1 MFTPEE
7 LEFMPRAIEKLYS
20 DLEWRIMSDII
31 RRIAINGEITRAA
44 DWQIYRLH
52 ELGESKEAIKSAIQD
67 ALNLTDK
74 EIDQL
79 YEDAIASGYT
89 RDHKLYEAA
98 GKEFISYAENKVL
111 QQMVKDIK
119 EQTFDAFK
127 NITQSLGFAEKV
139 NGKIVFTDLA
149 EFYQQTLDAAMV
161 DIASGTFDYNTVL
174 KRTID
179 TLTNSGLRT
188 VDYASGWSNRVE
200 VAARRAI
207 MTGVTQITGKI
218 NEQNAEKLE
227 TEYFEV
233 SWHADA
239 RPTHQEW
246 QGRVYSKKDL
256 EEVCGLGTGDGLA
269 GWNCRH
275 TYYPFIPGISERLY
289 TDEQLDAMNEK
300 ENSPKEWNGKK
311 YTSYE
316 ASQKQRKMETSI
328 RAWKRKIKLLQDG
341 GASDDVI
348 TAAKCRYRTLMDEY
362 ARFSEAMKMPQQK
375 ERFYIGKAAKA
386 KKGMAAEARQ
396 HKTTDVIYKNVKV
409 KYNPENDYTISIPGY
424 NKATNEGL
432 TKAAIDVAKKGTAD
446 GYEHMYL
453 VNLKTGELKFYET
466 NQDSGGVGYNFW
478 EVVRENQGTEFA
490 FVHNHNII
498 SSLSE
503 SDLITSATTTN
514 IPIMIAV
521 QNDGVKYYAKRI
533 KEAPKDFWPDRH
545 FAKKIKELNNDVK
558 NGTISLAERATR
570 REEIIIKSM
579 LEEFFEGMVVI
590 DGKRK

>member
-20 DLEWRIMSDII
+20 DLEWRVMSDII
-31 RRIAINGEITRAA
+31 RRIAINGEVTRAA

-52 ELGESKEAIKSAIQD
+52 QLGESKEVIKSAIQD

-98 GKEFISYAENKVL
+98 GKEFIPYAENKVL
-111 QQMVKDIK
+111 QQMVKAIK
-119 EQTFDAFK
+119 EQTFDTFK

-139 NGKIVFTDLA
+139 NGKIVFTELA
-149 EFYQQTLDAAMV
+149 DFYRQTLDAAMV
-161 DIASGTFDYNTVL
+161 DIASGMFDYNTVL

-200 VAARRAI
+200 VAARRAV
-207 MTGVTQITGKI
+207 MTGITQVTGKI

-300 ENSPKEWNGKK
+300 ENTPKEWNGKK

-328 RAWKRKIKLLQDG
+328 RAWKRKVQLLKDG
-341 GASDDVI
+341 GASGDVI
-348 TAAKCRYRTLMDEY
+348 DAAKCRYRTIMDEY

-375 ERFYIGKAAKA
+375 ERFYIGKAAKV
-386 KKGMAAEARQ
+386 KKTVANTEERSILTDEELYALNQYVSAPSYTINDALRTKEKLSPEEETMKKNLDSALQKMPRYKGNLVRTVDFSDFEDEAERIEKYVAQYEPKKIITLREYVSTSKAEGYQ
-396 HKTTDVIYKNVKV
+396 EEPKIVIYIRN
-409 KYNPENDYTISIPGY
+409 
-424 NKATNEGL
+424 ATKGRDIGSVYAGEKEVL
-432 TKAAIDVAKKGTAD
+432 YERDTSFKILAKEKQKG
-446 GYEHMYL
+446 
-453 VNLKTGELKFYET
+453 
-466 NQDSGGVGYNFW
+466 
-478 EVVRENQGTEFA
+478 
-490 FVHNHNII
+490 I
-498 SSLSE
+498 
-503 SDLITSATTTN
+503 
-514 IPIMIAV
+514 
-521 QNDGVKYYAKRI
+521 YYI
-533 KEAPKDFWPDRH
+533 LLEEAP
-545 FAKKIKELNNDVK
+545 
-558 NGTISLAERATR
+558 
-570 REEIIIKSM
+570 
-579 LEEFFEGMVVI
+579 
-590 DGKRK
+590 

>member
-7 LEFMPRAIEKLYS
+7 LEFMPRKIEKLYS
-20 DLEWRIMSDII
+20 DLEWRVMSDII
-31 RRIAINGEITRAA
+31 RRITINGEVTRAA

-52 ELGESKEAIKSAIQD
+52 QLGESNEAIMSAIQD

-98 GKEFISYAENKVL
+98 GKEFIPYAENKAL
-111 QQMVKDIK
+111 QQMVKAIK
-119 EQTFDAFK
+119 EQTFDTFK

-149 EFYQQTLDAAMV
+149 EFYQQTLDVAMV

-188 VDYASGWSNRVE
+188 VDYASECSNRVE

-300 ENSPKEWNGKK
+300 ENTPKEWNGKK

-362 ARFSEAMKMPQQK
+362 VRFSEAMKMPQQK
-375 ERFYIGKAAKA
+375 ERFYIGKAAKV
-386 KKGMAAEARQ
+386 KKGLAAGKSDSNGIPVHKAPKQRGTVDIRDKKAVQLVLERYEAEILSDTIENAIVITSKGEIIQ
-396 HKTTDVIYKNVKV
+396 CYGSLNGVYPDTDLGDELKDAIMTHNHPVGSNNEYSFSDDDVELFIQYGLSKLRGIDEKYIY
-409 KYNPENDYTISIPGY
+409 E
-424 NKATNEGL
+424 L
-432 TKAAIDVAKKGTAD
+432 TRNAGDID
-446 GYEHMYL
+446 EHMSL
-453 VNLKTGELKFYET
+453 FEIMQSE
-466 NQDSGGVGYNFW
+466 DSARHEKMIDIAYRNGLGYRRW
-478 EVVRENQGTEFA
+478 KRE
-490 FVHNHNII
+490 
-498 SSLSE
+498 
-503 SDLITSATTTN
+503 
-514 IPIMIAV
+514 
-521 QNDGVKYYAKRI
+521 
-533 KEAPKDFWPDRH
+533 
-545 FAKKIKELNNDVK
+545 
-558 NGTISLAERATR
+558 
-570 REEIIIKSM
+570 
-579 LEEFFEGMVVI
+579 
-590 DGKRK
+590 

>member
-20 DLEWRIMSDII
+20 DLEWRVMSDII
-31 RRIAINGEITRAA
+31 RRIAINGEVTRAA

-74 EIDQL
+74 EIDQI
-79 YEDAIASGYT
+79 YEDAVASGYT

-111 QQMVKDIK
+111 QQMVKAIK

-289 TDEQLDAMNEK
+289 TDEQLDAMKAK
-300 ENSPKEWNGKK
+300 ENTPKEWNGKQ

-348 TAAKCRYRTLMDEY
+348 TAAKCRYRTIMDEY
-362 ARFSEAMKMPQQK
+362 ARFSEAMKMPQQR
-375 ERFYIGKAAKA
+375 ERFYIGKEA
-386 KKGMAAEARQ
+386 KKRAGLAAGKSSAGGISE
-396 HKTTDVIYKNVKV
+396 HKNPKLLETVDFRDSQKV
-409 KYNPENDYTISIPGY
+409 KSVLEKYEAEILSDTVENAIVVTKSGKVYRCYGTLNGVYPNVDLGDELREAIVTHNHPKASNNEWSFSDDDIKLFMDYNLAVLRGIDEKYVYELTRNAGEIDRRLDLFELEETDGEYARHEKVIEL
-424 NKATNEGL
+424 ATQ
-432 TKAAIDVAKKGTAD
+432 
-446 GYEHMYL
+446 
-453 VNLKTGELKFYET
+453 LKF
-466 NQDSGGVGYNFW
+466 GYRRW
-478 EVVRENQGTEFA
+478 
-490 FVHNHNII
+490 
-498 SSLSE
+498 
-503 SDLITSATTTN
+503 
-514 IPIMIAV
+514 
-521 QNDGVKYYAKRI
+521 KR
-533 KEAPKDFWPDRH
+533 D
-545 FAKKIKELNNDVK
+545 
-558 NGTISLAERATR
+558 
-570 REEIIIKSM
+570 
-579 LEEFFEGMVVI
+579 
-590 DGKRK
+590 

>member
-20 DLEWRIMSDII
+20 DLEWRVMSDII
-31 RRIAINGEITRAA
+31 RRIKINREVTRAA

-74 EIDQL
+74 EIDKI

-89 RDHKLYEAA
+89 RDHKLYEVT
-98 GKEFISYAENKVL
+98 GKEFIPYAENKVL
-111 QQMVKDIK
+111 QQMVKAIK
-119 EQTFDAFK
+119 EQTFDTFK

-139 NGKIVFTDLA
+139 DGKIVFTELA
-149 EFYQQTLDAAMV
+149 DFYQQTLDAAMV
-161 DIASGTFDYNTVL
+161 DITSGMFDYNTVL

-188 VDYASGWSNRVE
+188 IDYASGWSNRVE
-200 VAARRAI
+200 VAARRAV
-207 MTGVTQITGKI
+207 MTGITQVTGKI

-239 RPTHQEW
+239 RPTHQKW

-300 ENSPKEWNGKK
+300 ENTPKEWNGKK

-328 RAWKRKIKLLQDG
+328 RAWKRKVQLLKDG
-341 GASDDVI
+341 GASGDVVD
-348 TAAKCRYRTLMDEY
+348 AAKCRYRTIMDEY

-375 ERFYIGKAAKA
+375 ERFYIGKAAK
-386 KKGMAAEARQ
+386 KKVA
-396 HKTTDVIYKNVKV
+396 
-409 KYNPENDYTISIPGY
+409 
-424 NKATNEGL
+424 
-432 TKAAIDVAKKGTAD
+432 DVAKSDIIKAREMSD
-446 GYEHMYL
+446 
-453 VNLKTGELKFYET
+453 VSTGGKR
-466 NQDSGGVGYNFW
+466 N
-478 EVVRENQGTEFA
+478 EVPLTE
-490 FVHNHNII
+490 
-498 SSLSE
+498 E
-503 SDLITSATTTN
+503 
-514 IPIMIAV
+514 
-521 QNDGVKYYAKRI
+521 QI
-533 KEAPKDFWPDRH
+533 KEAQIAARKQGYKGIIQYSDYSNTSFHGSAEGERFCYLVIGTDAYPSTYNAGNANEKVSLNGCMAHEVVGHYETWL
-545 FAKKIKELNNDVK
+545 KGTMQSEELLDEVQASIRASKFGIGLTQEEREILYEDAMERLNKAGVALDDVEK
-558 NGTISLAERATR
+558 TLDIWER
-570 REEIIIKSM
+570 
-579 LEEFFEGMVVI
+579 
-590 DGKRK
+590 

>member
-7 LEFMPRAIEKLYS
+7 MEFMPRQIEKLYS
-20 DLEWRIMSDII
+20 DLEWRVMEDII
-31 RRIAINGEITRAA
+31 RRIKINGEVTRAA

-74 EIDQL
+74 EIDTL

-89 RDHKLYEAA
+89 RDKKLYEAV
-98 GKEFISYAENKVL
+98 GKEFIPYAENLAL
-111 QQMVKDIK
+111 QQMIKAVKS
-119 EQTFDAFK
+119 QTFETFK

-139 NGKIVFTDLA
+139 NGKIVFTELA
-149 EFYQQTLDAAMV
+149 EFYQQTLDAAMT
-161 DIASGTFDYNTVL
+161 DITSGTFDYNTVL

-179 TLTNSGLRT
+179 TLTNSGLRS

-218 NEQNAEKLE
+218 NEQNAEELE

-239 RPTHQEW
+239 RPTHQKW

-269 GWNCRH
+269 GYGCRH
-275 TYYPFIPGISERLY
+275 TYYPFIPGVSERLY

-300 ENSPKEWNGKK
+300 ENTPKEWDGKM

-316 ASQKQRKMETSI
+316 ASQRQRRMETSI

-362 ARFSEAMKMPQQK
+362 VRFSEAMKMPQQK
-375 ERFYIGKAAKA
+375 ERFYIGKQA
-386 KKGMAAEARQ
+386 KKKVADAVKSDIIELPDIVIHKSLGAKGFNYPVKLPDGTSTNLTEGTKITKVYKFAGKGCKKPLKVAEYLSEQFGGTPDDWYHVAGDGYV
-396 HKTTDVIYKNVKV
+396 DVDGKSKKAELHWFESKEAGKIKMKV
-409 KYNPENDYTISIPGY
+409 KRWRD
-424 NKATNEGL
+424 
-432 TKAAIDVAKKGTAD
+432 
-446 GYEHMYL
+446 
-453 VNLKTGELKFYET
+453 
-466 NQDSGGVGYNFW
+466 
-478 EVVRENQGTEFA
+478 
-490 FVHNHNII
+490 
-498 SSLSE
+498 E
-503 SDLITSATTTN
+503 S
-514 IPIMIAV
+514 
-521 QNDGVKYYAKRI
+521 
-533 KEAPKDFWPDRH
+533 
-545 FAKKIKELNNDVK
+545 
-558 NGTISLAERATR
+558 
-570 REEIIIKSM
+570 
-579 LEEFFEGMVVI
+579 
-590 DGKRK
+590 

>member
-31 RRIAINGEITRAA
+31 RRIAINGEVTRAA

-111 QQMVKDIK
+111 QQMVKAIK

-289 TDEQLDAMNEK
+289 TDEQLEAMNEK
-300 ENSPKEWNGKK
+300 ENTPKEWNGKK

-328 RAWKRKIKLLQDG
+328 RAWKRKIKLLQEG

-386 KKGMAAEARQ
+386 KKGLAAGKSDSNGIPAHKAPKQRGTVDIRDKKAVQLVLERCEAEILSDTIENAIVITSKGEIIQ
-396 HKTTDVIYKNVKV
+396 CYGSLNGVYPDTDLGDELKDAIMTHNHPVGSNNEYSFSDDDVELFIQYGLSKLRGIDEKYIY
-409 KYNPENDYTISIPGY
+409 E
-424 NKATNEGL
+424 L
-432 TKAAIDVAKKGTAD
+432 TRNAGDID
-446 GYEHMYL
+446 EHMSL
-453 VNLKTGELKFYET
+453 FEIMQSE
-466 NQDSGGVGYNFW
+466 DSARHEKMIDIAYRNGLGYRRW
-478 EVVRENQGTEFA
+478 KRE
-490 FVHNHNII
+490 
-498 SSLSE
+498 
-503 SDLITSATTTN
+503 
-514 IPIMIAV
+514 
-521 QNDGVKYYAKRI
+521 
-533 KEAPKDFWPDRH
+533 
-545 FAKKIKELNNDVK
+545 
-558 NGTISLAERATR
+558 
-570 REEIIIKSM
+570 
-579 LEEFFEGMVVI
+579 
-590 DGKRK
+590 